1 MFYFVWKL
9 IEYAVLKNYYE
20 NDIFKLQ
27 FYQKSFLMKLMLLQK
42 KISNSTKCNKFA
54 EFMYCT
60 QAFSFVKYL
69 HACKCILYVPTPLNL
84 TTHMRCAAGST
95 IES

>member
-1 MFYFVWKL
+1 
-9 IEYAVLKNYYE
+9 
-20 NDIFKLQ
+20 
-27 FYQKSFLMKLMLLQK
+27 
-42 KISNSTKCNKFA
+42 
-54 EFMYCT
+54 MYCT

-69 HACKCILYVPTPLNL
+69 HACKCIIYVPTPLNL

>member
-42 KISNSTKCNKFA
+42 K
-54 EFMYCT
+54 Y
-60 QAFSFVKYL
+60 
-69 HACKCILYVPTPLNL
+69 
-84 TTHMRCAAGST
+84 
-95 IES
+95 